1 MGTFPLN
8 NGGNVKK
15 IENFVASAASIVV
28 QAVGVWTIARW
39 AWSAFRAQV
48 GL

>member
-1 MGTFPLN
+1 MKR
-8 NGGNVKK
+8 V
-15 IENFVASAASIVV
+15 ENFVAQAASIVV